1 MRMRPKYLWESDDE
15 PDEMLPDLG
24 DDYDDDEAESSP
36 GYRLLSLCH
45 SYDNYQEVKD
55 LVEGILE
62 DERRDV
68 VNYRIQH
75 VSGS

>member
-1 MRMRPKYLWESDDE
+1 MRPKYLWESDD
-15 PDEMLPDLG
+15 LG
-24 DDYDDDEAESSP
+24 DDYDDDFDESSP

-45 SYDNYQEVKD
+45 SHDNYEEVKD

-68 VNYRIQH
+68 VNYRIQY